1 MNADTIKIIKVESNV
16 YNLIEELYYKL
27 KEQKLKWRMLL
38 YMLEF
43 LQKNRQKMT

>member
-27 KEQKLKWRMLL
+27 KEQKLK
-38 YMLEF
+38 
-43 LQKNRQKMT
+43 